1 MADKALGESG
11 LKKVFALIKTYYAS
25 IESPEFTGTPKAP
38 TATAGTST
46 EQLAS
51 TEFVM
56 DAMNAMLSDVKGN
69 VNTHSDLPTD
79 PAPST
84 GDTYHVD
91 NDEIGT
97 GTTENPEFPS
107 GYYKWN
113 GTEWERVELTT
124 QTVEFYTDAE
134 IQAMWD
140 QVMNPTPTP

>member
-38 TATAGTST
+38 TAATGTST

-56 DAMNAMLSDVKGN
+56 NEVQKVLSDVKGN
-69 VNTHSDLPTD
+69 VTSYADLP
-79 PAPST
+79 AT
-84 GDTYHVD
+84 GVNVGEVYHVD
-91 NDEIGT
+91 TPTVGT
-97 GTTENPEFPS
+97 GTAENPQYPA

-113 GTEWERVELTT
+113 GTEWEHQELST
-124 QTVEFYTDAE
+124 QSVEFFTDSE
-134 IQAMWD
+134 IESIWNEIL
-140 QVMNPTPTP
+140 NPTP